1 LRHAWVRSLLLFPTA
16 AAALHASGS
25 PPQATRAEQIEVL
38 RAAKA
43 AHLKPEE
50 LPVLHRAFRYAQ
62 ERRLFDFTATTR
74 GIGLRFGGLGPGSG
88 FAAGPE
94 YIRPGLFGNLGV
106 LRTSVV
112 GSTSMYYSLEL
123 GFGMPRLAA
132 GRFSLDF
139 STFRWSAP
147 FIDYYGP
154 GPDSFKTGRTDYAM
168 ENTAFETRATLHSG
182 PHISYGGLTRY
193 LFFNVGPGRNP
204 RFAPTQDVYTPA
216 TTPGLLQQTN
226 FFAPGV
232 FLELDWRRFPHGR
245 RNGSRFLAEYSTFVD
260 TGVGTYS
267 FGRVDLDY
275 RRFFAFMHGQREI
288 ALRARTVFSA
298 AIGPSGVPFY
308 VQPQLGGAYDL
319 RGFRGRRFYDNDLY
333 VLNAEYRWEIADQI
347 DAALFGDA
355 GKVFP
360 SLSRIQPFRSLEAC
374 YGFGLRFRRGSDVF
388 WRVDLGF
395 SREGPQLWLTFGD
408 LF

>member
-1 LRHAWVRSLLLFPTA
+1 MRTQALLVVTA
-16 AAALHASGS
+16 STLCASGNPS
-25 PPQATRAEQIEVL
+25 QSTRAEQIQAL

-43 AHLKPEE
+43 ARLKPET
-50 LPVLHRAFRYAQ
+50 LPLMHRAFRYVQ
-62 ERRLFDFTATTR
+62 ERRFFEYVTPAR
-74 GIGLRFGGLGPGSG
+74 GLGVRFGGLGPGSG

-112 GSTSMYYSLEL
+112 GSTSKFYSAEL
-123 GFGMPRLAA
+123 GFGLPRLAA

-139 STFRWSAP
+139 STFRWSSP

-154 GPDSFKTGRTDYAM
+154 GPDSFKSGRTAYAM
-168 ENTAFETRATLHSG
+168 ENTAFETRATVHSG
-182 PHISYGGLTRY
+182 PHISFGGLSR
-193 LFFNVGPGRNP
+193 FFVFNVGPGRNSAY
-204 RFAPTQDVYTPA
+204 APTEQVYTPA

-226 FFAPGV
+226 FFSPGV
-232 FLELDWRRFPHGR
+232 FLDFDWRRFPHGR
-245 RNGSRFLAEYSTFVD
+245 RNGTRFLAEYSTFLD

-267 FGRVDLDY
+267 FGRVDLDF
-275 RRFFAFMHGQREI
+275 RRYFAFLHGQREI
-288 ALRARTVFSA
+288 AFRAKTVLSDA
-298 AIGPSGVPFY
+298 LGTAGVPFY
-308 VQPQLGGAYDL
+308 VQAQLGGPYDL
-319 RGFRGRRFYDNDLY
+319 RGFRGRRFYDNDLF
-333 VLNAEYRWEIADQI
+333 VLNAEYRWEIANQI
-347 DAALFGDA
+347 DAAVFGDA

-360 SLSRIQPFRSLEAC
+360 NLAQIRPLSGLEGS